1 MRLTAVLLA
10 VLPVIATAQ
19 QQQKPLGET
28 VQSWFDKAK
37 SYIPNAAS
45 APVASTAAK
54 AAASTNIVHL
64 TNDNWKSVLKP
75 STSDPFQGPE
85 TWMVFISGGNK
96 TCYGR
101 CAGVEEAWNKSAA
114 LLAADP
120 SSPRLAYLNCDQQP
134 VLCATWAA
142 GPPTIW
148 HVQLPVP
155 GPDQS
160 TPATTVRIIGLN
172 TTTTTAVDIIE
183 IHSRKTYENKP
194 VYEGALHPFNGW
206 VAQYGLLTPLGYTL
220 YVFANVPSWAFM
232 IGISMF
238 SRYYMSRRAGG
249 GAEDNPARRSA
260 PLGGAPAANEPT
272 G

>member
-1 MRLTAVLLA
+1 MRLTAILLA
-10 VLPVIATAQ
+10 VALPLTATAQ
-19 QQQKPLGET
+19 QQKPLTET
-28 VQSWFDKAK
+28 LQSWFEKAK
-37 SYIPNAAS
+37 SYLPNNVAAP
-45 APVASTAAK
+45 APIASTAAK
-54 AAASTNIVHL
+54 VASTNIVHL
-64 TNDNWKSVLKP
+64 TNENWKSVLKP

-101 CAGVEEAWNKSAA
+101 CAGVEQAWNKSAS

-120 SSPRLAYLNCDQQP
+120 SSPQLAYLNCDQQP

-142 GPPTIW
+142 GPPSIW
-148 HVQLPVP
+148 HIQIPVARA
-155 GPDQS
+155 DQS
-160 TPATTVRIIGLN
+160 RPATTVRIIGLN
-172 TTTTTAVDIIE
+172 TTTTTAINIIE
-183 IHSRKTYENKP
+183 LHSQKKYEKRP

-238 SRYYMSRRAGG
+238 SRYYM
-249 GAEDNPARRSA
+249 
-260 PLGGAPAANEPT
+260 
-272 G
+272 